1 MDSEAELRAVDL
13 IVLAHSITKQR
24 PILELAVRNKLA
36 TLNPVNPY
44 TNYFFRDH
52 NNIKLCVP
60 DTKHLRLFVQRM
72 DIDDLVWFGHNTDP
86 VEQVPLVQITRHSL
100 EATMATAS

>member
-1 MDSEAELRAVDL
+1 MDSEAEIRAVDL

-24 PILELAVRNKLA
+24 PILELAVRNKLQTA
-36 TLNPVNPY
+36 YDNPY
-44 TNYFFRDH
+44 TNYFFRDY

-60 DTKHLRLFVQRM
+60 DTQPLRLFVQRM
-72 DIDDLVWFGHNTDP
+72 EIDDLVWFGHNTDP
-86 VEQVPLVQITRHSL
+86 VEQVPIVQITRHSL